1 MSKVLVDRELL
12 ELLRNFTFLHD
23 DGCAGALRGNID
35 KTLAAQPAEDEGVD
49 LQRLAAEFDAAP
61 DDAEWEPPH
70 PIFQMARDLD
80 RVTVALSAVTAER
93 DRLLEEVTE
102 LDALRDKLSGLLSKT
117 AVALR
122 GPEPELTRY
131 GYADIPLRV
140 KTVIDEREQLIDG
153 MNRIMRAT
161 RLGDDAFAIACEVV
175 GEMNG
180 AAMAAK
186 EAEPEHVCSGC
197 GAKGWTG
204 NCLECIPY

>member
-1 MSKVLVDRELL
+1 MRKVLVDRELL

-93 DRLLEEVTE
+93 DRLRK
-102 LDALRDKLSGLLSKT
+102 DAERYRWLREMHQSPCGLTLT
-117 AVALR
+117 IARV
-122 GPEPELTRY
+122 GMMELT
-131 GYADIPLRV
+131 GWSGDDPDS
-140 KTVIDEREQLIDG
+140 VID
-153 MNRIMRAT
+153 
-161 RLGDDAFAIACEVV
+161 
-175 GEMNG
+175 

-186 EAEPEHVCSGC
+186 EA
-197 GAKGWTG
+197 
-204 NCLECIPY
+204 